1 MEPTNNGGQTVRLL
15 NEYDV
20 ADIFR
25 LSVATMRH
33 WRLTGNGPKWL
44 KLGSAV
50 RYEPVEVERWMRA
63 SERGPEAV

>member
-1 MEPTNNGGQTVRLL
+1 MEVTNNGGQTARLL

-33 WRLTGNGPKWL
+33 WRLTGKGPKWL

-50 RYEPVEVERWMRA
+50 RYRPEDVQAYLEGRA
-63 SERGPEAV
+63 A

>member
-1 MEPTNNGGQTVRLL
+1 MEALNNSGQTVRLL

-20 ADIFR
+20 AEIFR

-33 WRLTGNGPKWL
+33 WRLVQKGPKWL

-50 RYEPVEVERWMRA
+50 RYRPEDVQAYLNGRA
-63 SERGPEAV
+63 A

>member
-1 MEPTNNGGQTVRLL
+1 MEATNNSGQTARLL

-33 WRLTGNGPKWL
+33 WRQTGKGPKWL

-50 RYEPVEVERWMRA
+50 RYRPEDVQAYLDERA
-63 SERGPEAV
+63 A

>member
-1 MEPTNNGGQTVRLL
+1 MEATNNGGQTARLL

-20 ADIFR
+20 ADFFR

-33 WRLTGNGPKWL
+33 WRLTGKGPKWL

-50 RYEPVEVERWMRA
+50 RYRPEDVQAYLDGRA
-63 SERGPEAV
+63 A

>member
-1 MEPTNNGGQTVRLL
+1 METTSNGGQTVRLL

-20 ADIFR
+20 ADILR

-33 WRLTGNGPKWL
+33 WRMTGKGPKWL

-50 RYEPVEVERWMRA
+50 RYRPEDVQTYLEGRA
-63 SERGPEAV
+63 A

>member
-1 MEPTNNGGQTVRLL
+1 MEATNNGGQTARLL

-20 ADIFR
+20 SDIFR

-33 WRLTGNGPKWL
+33 WRLTGKGPKWL

-50 RYEPVEVERWMRA
+50 RYRPEDVQAYLEGRA
-63 SERGPEAV
+63 A

>member
-1 MEPTNNGGQTVRLL
+1 MEATNNSGQTARLL

-33 WRLTGNGPKWL
+33 WRLTGKGQKWL

-50 RYEPVEVERWMRA
+50 RYRPEDVQAYLEGRA
-63 SERGPEAV
+63 A

>member
-1 MEPTNNGGQTVRLL
+1 MEATNNSGQTARLF

-33 WRLTGNGPKWL
+33 WRLTGKGPKWL

-50 RYEPVEVERWMRA
+50 RYRPEDVQAYLDERA
-63 SERGPEAV
+63 A

>member
-1 MEPTNNGGQTVRLL
+1 MEATNNGGQTARLF

-20 ADIFR
+20 AEIFR

-33 WRLTGNGPKWL
+33 WRLTGKGPKWL

-50 RYEPVEVERWMRA
+50 RYRPEDVQTYLEGRA
-63 SERGPEAV
+63 A

>member
-1 MEPTNNGGQTVRLL
+1 MEALNNSGQTVRLL

-20 ADIFR
+20 AEIFR

-33 WRLTGNGPKWL
+33 WRLVQKGPKWL

-50 RYEPVEVERWMRA
+50 RYRPEDVQAYLDGRA
-63 SERGPEAV
+63 A